1 LNKSAQKTFLNRAR
15 ADPHAPERN
24 MIMSGRNMRIGK
36 VALTVN
42 DLNKVSEYYERVVGL
57 QLIARDGE
65 SARLGSG
72 GATLLE
78 LREDKA
84 ARRASAREAGL
95 FHTAFLLPS
104 RADLGAWLKR
114 AVETQIRLQGAAD
127 HLVSEAIYLADPE
140 GNGIEIYRDRPRD
153 EWTVANGMV
162 EMTTDPLDA
171 EGIMAA
177 AGAKTWDSVPDG
189 TVVGHVHL
197 QAGALA
203 PAEAFYHGVLGFP
216 VTCRF
221 PGAVFYGDGGYHH
234 HLATN
239 IWNSRNAAVRTYPAT
254 GLASVEII
262 APGAAGR
269 TLTDPWGTEI
279 LLTDH

>member
-1 LNKSAQKTFLNRAR
+1 MGAATK
-15 ADPHAPERN
+15 
-24 MIMSGRNMRIGK
+24 RIGK
-36 VALTVN
+36 VTLTVN
-42 DLNKVSEYYERVVGL
+42 DLSKVSEYYERVVGL
-57 QLIARDGE
+57 HLVARDGE
-65 SARLGSG
+65 TARLGG
-72 GATLLE
+72 GGVTLLE

-104 RADLGAWLKR
+104 RADLGAWLRR
-114 AVETQIRLQGAAD
+114 AVEGQVRLQGAAD

-140 GNGIEIYRDRPRD
+140 GNGIEIYRDRLRD
-153 EWTVANGMV
+153 EWTVNNGMV
-162 EMTTDPLDA
+162 EMATEALDA
-171 EGIMAA
+171 EGIMASA
-177 AGAKTWDSVPDG
+177 EKPWDSVPDG

-203 PAEAFYHGVLGFP
+203 PAEGFYNGVLGFP

-239 IWNSRNAAVRTYPAT
+239 IWNSRGAEVRSYPAT
-254 GLASVEII
+254 GLASVEIL
-262 APGAAGR
+262 APGAVGR
-269 TLTDPWGTEI
+269 TVTDPWGTEI
-279 LLTDH
+279 VVTGA

>member
-1 LNKSAQKTFLNRAR
+1 
-15 ADPHAPERN
+15 
-24 MIMSGRNMRIGK
+24 MSGNNMRIGT

-42 DLNKVSEYYERVVGL
+42 DLDSVSAYYERVVGL
-57 QLIARDGE
+57 RLIARDGE
-65 SARLGSG
+65 SARLGAG
-72 GATLLE
+72 GETLLE
-78 LREDKA
+78 LRQDKA
-84 ARRASAREAGL
+84 ARRASPREAGL

-104 RADLGAWLKR
+104 RTDLGAWLR
-114 AVETQIRLQGAAD
+114 GAVAGQIRLQGASD

-162 EMTTDPLDA
+162 EMATEPLDA
-171 EGIMAA
+171 DGLFEA
-177 AGAKTWDSVPDG
+177 AGANTWDGVPEA

-203 PAEAFYHGVLGFP
+203 PAEAFYASELGFA

-239 IWNSRNAAVRTYPAT
+239 IWNSRNAGARSYPAT
-254 GLASVEII
+254 GLASLEII
-262 APGAAGR
+262 APGEPGR
-269 TLTDPWGTEI
+269 TVTDPWGTEI
-279 LLTDH
+279 VVTGGG

>member
-1 LNKSAQKTFLNRAR
+1 M
-15 ADPHAPERN
+15 H
-24 MIMSGRNMRIGK
+24 IGK
-36 VALTVN
+36 AALTVN
-42 DLNKVSEYYERVVGL
+42 DLGKVADYYQKIVGL
-57 QLIARDGE
+57 HLMARDGE
-65 SARLGSG
+65 SVQLGAG
-72 GATLLE
+72 GKTLLE
-78 LREDKA
+78 LRADKA

-104 RADLGAWLKR
+104 RRDLGAWLR
-114 AVETQIRLQGAAD
+114 FAVAGQIRLQGAAD
-127 HLVSEAIYLADPE
+127 HLVSEAVYLTDPE

-153 EWTVANGMV
+153 EWTVSHGMV
-162 EMTTDPLDA
+162 EMATEPLDA

-177 AGAKTWDSVPDG
+177 AGATTWDSVPDG

-203 PAEAFYHGVLGFP
+203 PAEAFYNGVLGFA

-239 IWNSRNAAVRTYPAT
+239 VWNSRGAGARQYPAT
-254 GLASVEII
+254 GLASVEIV
-262 APGAAGR
+262 APGGVGR
-269 TLTDPWGTEI
+269 VLTDPWGTEI
-279 LLTDH
+279 VVASG

>member
-1 LNKSAQKTFLNRAR
+1 M
-15 ADPHAPERN
+15 H
-24 MIMSGRNMRIGK
+24 IGK

-42 DLNKVSEYYERVVGL
+42 DLGKVADYYQDVVGL
-57 QLIARDGE
+57 HLLARDGE

-72 GATLLE
+72 GETLLE

-104 RADLGAWLKR
+104 RADLGAWLR
-114 AVETQIRLQGAAD
+114 GAVERQIRLQGAAD
-127 HLVSEAIYLADPE
+127 HLVSEAVYLADPE

-153 EWTVANGMV
+153 EWTVENGMV
-162 EMTTDPLDA
+162 EMATEPLDA
-171 EGIMAA
+171 EGVMAA
-177 AGAKTWDSVPDG
+177 AEMPWDSAPDG

-203 PAEAFYHGVLGFP
+203 PAEAFYNGVLGFP

-239 IWNSRNAAVRTYPAT
+239 VWNSRGAGARSYPAT
-254 GLASVEII
+254 GLASVEIV
-262 APGAAGR
+262 APGAEGR
-269 TLTDPWGTEI
+269 VLVDPWGTEI
-279 LLTDH
+279 VVTGG